1 MSKFIIQVNGSVYG
15 STASFRALSFC
26 QSALANGHQVINVFF
41 YQDGVTNSN
50 ALTCPASDEID
61 MHSKW
66 QTWSLQ
72 HAIPLTNCVSAALRR
87 GVLSAQDAIENG
99 KPQWNSSETFTMGGL
114 GELVVGIEQ
123 ADRLIC
129 F

>member
-15 STASFRALSFC
+15 SSASFRALAFC
-26 QSALANGHQVINVFF
+26 QSVLANGHDIITVFF

-61 MHSKW
+61 MHAQW
-66 QTWSLQ
+66 QAFAQRHQVS
-72 HAIPLTNCVSAALRR
+72 LTNCVSAALRR
-87 GVLSAQDAIENG
+87 GVLSQQEAVENG
-99 KPQWNSSETFTMGGL
+99 KSHWNSSEHFSMGGL
-114 GELVVGIEQ
+114 GELVVGIEK
-123 ADRLIC
+123 ADRLIS

>member
-15 STASFRALSFC
+15 TSASFRALSFC
-26 QSALANGHQVINVFF
+26 QHALANGHDIITVFF

-61 MHSKW
+61 MHAKW
-66 QTWSLQ
+66 QAFAQQYNIT
-72 HAIPLTNCVSAALRR
+72 LTNCVSAALRR
-87 GVLSAQDAIENG
+87 GVLSQQEAVENG
-99 KPQWNSSETFTMGGL
+99 KKHWNSDETFTMGGL
-114 GELVVGIEQ
+114 GELVVGIEK
-123 ADRLIC
+123 ADRLIS

>member
-15 STASFRALSFC
+15 SSASFRALAFC
-26 QSALANGHQVINVFF
+26 QSVLANGHDIITVFF

-61 MHSKW
+61 MHAKW
-66 QTWSLQ
+66 QTFAQQ
-72 HAIPLTNCVSAALRR
+72 HNVPLTNCVSAALRR
-87 GVLSAQDAIENG
+87 GVLSQQEAEENG
-99 KPQWNSSETFTMGGL
+99 KSHWNSSDHFSMGGL
-114 GELVVGIEQ
+114 GELVVGIEK
-123 ADRLIC
+123 ADRLVS

>member
-1 MSKFIIQVNGSVYG
+1 MKTFIIQVNGSVYG
-15 STASFRALSFC
+15 STASFRALTFC
-26 QSALANGHQVINVFF
+26 EHAIASGHQIVSVFF

-50 ALTCPASDEID
+50 ALTSPASDEID

-66 QTWSLQ
+66 LSF
-72 HAIPLTNCVSAALRR
+72 ASKYKIPLTNCVSAALRR
-87 GVLSAQDAIENG
+87 GILSPQDAIENG
-99 KPQWNSSETFTMGGL
+99 KPQWSSSDMFTMGGL

-123 ADRLIC
+123 ADRLVS

>member
-26 QSALANGHQVINVFF
+26 QSALANGHQVIKVFF

-66 QTWSLQ
+66 QALSLQ
-72 HAIPLTNCVSAALRR
+72 QAIPLTNCVSAALRR
-87 GVLSAQDAIENG
+87 GVLSQQDATENG
-99 KPQWNSSETFTMGGL
+99 KPQWNSVAPFTMGGL

-123 ADRLIC
+123 ADRLIS